1 MGVSGLLPLLKG
13 ASKPAHIA
21 DFKGSVAAVDGYCWL
36 HRGAFSCAEKLVMG
50 EKTDLH
56 IKFCMKMINALQAN
70 GVRPVVVFDGK
81 SLPSKADTNKKRAE
95 SKKENLTKAKMLF
108 AEGKTLEAKQLMK
121 RCVNITP
128 ELAHQ
133 LICELRK
140 HRIDYVV
147 APYEADAQLT
157 FLNLNGYVDLIVSE
171 DSDLLLF
178 GCERV
183 LYKMDVNGYGTLV
196 EKSKIPQCLG
206 SGGTTHFTHDKFR
219 WACILSGCDYLEN
232 LPGIGL
238 KKTLKFL
245 KPTSNTDPY
254 SLLRKM
260 PNYLKMPSVTVT
272 DDYIDRFVK
281 ADNTFLYQLV
291 FCPETKKLRPLNP
304 YPEGIGGED
313 MPYAGTYY
321 EESLVIDI
329 ALSNIHIKT
338 HRPLGERFFPPDNI
352 IVHRKRAAEAVKPA
366 SSVSAF
372 SFTKR
377 ANTKISIETHDDID
391 VEAKEREIASEV
403 IQLYATSGSAA
414 GEDIPK
420 ESEPVKCERRSLLDD
435 LEKQEGCTTSSPN
448 IFKRKV
454 TPTALETKKAQPTAK
469 IDRIVSRFFVS
480 NVGPRTQVVAV
491 KRKAATQEKA
501 GAAKKQVTLRDLFQ
515 TT

>member
-1 MGVSGLLPLLKG
+1 
-13 ASKPAHIA
+13 
-21 DFKGSVAAVDGYCWL
+21 
-36 HRGAFSCAEKLVMG
+36 
-50 EKTDLH
+50 
-56 IKFCMKMINALQAN
+56 MINTLQAN

-81 SLPSKADTNKKRAE
+81 SLPSKAETNKKRSEA
-95 SKKENLTKAKMLF
+95 KKEKLIKAKMLY
-108 AEGKTLEAKQLMK
+108 AEGRTDEAKQLMK
-121 RCVNITP
+121 QCVNITP

-133 LICELRK
+133 LICELRRC
-140 HRIDYVV
+140 RIDYVI

-157 FLNLNGYVDLIVSE
+157 FLNLNGYVDLVISE

-183 LYKMDVNGYGTLV
+183 LYKMDANGNGMLV
-196 EKSKIPQCLG
+196 EKSKIPLCLG

-219 WACILSGCDYLEN
+219 WACILSGCDYLES

-260 PNYLKMPSVTVT
+260 PSYLKMPTLTVT

-291 FCPETKKLRPLNP
+291 FCPETRKLRPLNP

-321 EESLVIDI
+321 EKSLVADI
-329 ALSNIHIKT
+329 ALGNVHVKT
-338 HRPLGERFFPPDNI
+338 HKGMGDKYRPPDGI
-352 IVHRKRAAEAVKPA
+352 IVHRKQMKPA
-366 SSVSAF
+366 QSPTSSNAF

-377 ANTKISIETHDDID
+377 PNPKVSIDIVDETD
-391 VEAKEREIASEV
+391 VKLKEQELTTEV
-403 IQLYATSGSAA
+403 IKMYATPISND
-414 GEDIPK
+414 EDQIL
-420 ESEPVKCERRSLLDD
+420 VKTETIKTERRSLLDD
-435 LEKQEGCTTSSPN
+435 LQQQEGSSGTSSAN
-448 IFKRKV
+448 IFKRKE
-454 TPTALETKKAQPTAK
+454 ALGILEKKKTQPTAK

-480 NVGPRTQVVAV
+480 NVGPQTQVVAV
-491 KRKAATQEKA
+491 KRKAAVQDKRSDT
-501 GAAKKQVTLRDLFQ
+501 KKQVTLRDIFRSQ
-515 TT
+515 